1 MNNRDKKYLTSS
13 QIIGLLIGFA
23 VGPGL
28 LRSPNSLIKFAE
40 QDAWISSI
48 IGLTYPLYII
58 IIANYIIRKYPDD
71 NILSLSRKCFGKT
84 LGNILNSIYGL
95 QWIIFIITISTDLIK
110 ISRIYFVAFLTPVKV
125 VIVLLAI
132 SIYAAY
138 RGLES
143 LATLAQINLYLLVSI
158 MIFSIAA
165 LKYGK
170 LLNIQPIFGSGI
182 KNIIHSSFLTCYYYL
197 GFENLL
203 LIHPFAKD
211 TTNVKKSSF
220 TALLISGLM
229 WVWTIFVTIY
239 YLGID
244 IIPKS
249 FWSFILVFES
259 INIPIVNNFRY
270 IFMFVWTFA
279 VFIVI
284 SGHSFTASLIMND
297 ITNINR
303 TFILM
308 FLYFLCTLSS
318 LWLMSLDSYKNA
330 LDAISMFFTLY
341 NIVFI
346 SIISIIIYIKNK
358 TFSKRKATIN

>member
-1 MNNRDKKYLTSS
+1 MNNKDKKYLTSS
-13 QIIGLLIGFA
+13 QLVGLLMGFA
-23 VGPGL
+23 IGPGL

-48 IGLTYPLYII
+48 IGLIYPLYII
-58 IIANYIIRKYPDD
+58 IVANFIIKKYPDD
-71 NILSLSRKCFGKT
+71 NILSLSRKCFGEI
-84 LGNILNSIYGL
+84 LGNIFNFIYGL
-95 QWIIFIITISTDLIK
+95 QWIIFVITISTDLIK

-125 VIVLLAI
+125 VIILIAV

-143 LATLAQINLYLLVSI
+143 LATLAQINSYLLVSI
-158 MIFSIAA
+158 MLFSTAA
-165 LKYGK
+165 LKYGR
-170 LLNIQPIFGSGI
+170 LFNIQPIFGSGMT
-182 KNIIHSSFLTCYYYL
+182 NIIHSSFLTFYYYL

-211 TTNVKKSSF
+211 TVNIKKSSF
-220 TALLISGLM
+220 IALLISSLI
-229 WVWTIFVTIY
+229 WVWAVFITIY

-259 INIPIVNNFRY
+259 INLPIVNNFRY

-279 VFIVI
+279 VFIVL
-284 SGHSFTASLIMND
+284 SGHSFTASLIMNN

-303 TFILM
+303 TFILI

-318 LWLMSLDSYKNA
+318 LWLISLDSYKNA
-330 LDAISMFFTLY
+330 LDAISIFFTIY
-341 NIVFI
+341 NVVFI

-358 TFSKRKATIN
+358 TFSKRKVNIN